1 MNAVSLITNTHLI
14 DGLGGAPQTGTSVL
28 FDAGRIAWIGPDE
41 NAPSIGDKNAID
53 GNGRSLIP
61 GLINSHV
68 HLANDGSADL
78 FEQVVNDSLPI
89 ASLRAAQN
97 ARYTL
102 ACGVTT
108 VRDCG
113 AANGIVIEL
122 GKAVEAGLVEG
133 PRIVAAGRVITMT
146 GGHGHFMGREADGV
160 DAIRHA
166 VRAEIKGGSQFIKAM
181 ATGGVLTPGV
191 RPTQTAL
198 LAEELRTVVQEAHN
212 AGKRAATHAI
222 GRQGIKN
229 ALDAGVDSIE
239 HGYHLDEELF
249 TQAID
254 QGTFLVP
261 TLLAVDGIVEF
272 GPAGGSPGWMIDKA
286 ILERDRSREMFRAAV
301 QAGMRVAAG
310 TDAGTPFNR
319 HTDLPKELAVMV
331 AIGMSPMQALLAAT
345 ANAAANL
352 DLLDEIGTIEV
363 GKAADLVL
371 LDGDPL
377 DDIGAYGRPVLVAK
391 AGVIARND
399 LKGAAQCCV

>member
-1 MNAVSLITNTHLI
+1 M
-14 DGLGGAPQTGTSVL
+14 
-28 FDAGRIAWIGPDE
+28 
-41 NAPSIGDKNAID
+41 
-53 GNGRSLIP
+53 
-61 GLINSHV
+61 
-68 HLANDGSADL
+68 
-78 FEQVVNDSLPI
+78 
-89 ASLRAAQN
+89 
-97 ARYTL
+97 
-102 ACGVTT
+102 
-108 VRDCG
+108 
-113 AANGIVIEL
+113 
-122 GKAVEAGLVEG
+122 
-133 PRIVAAGRVITMT
+133 
-146 GGHGHFMGREADGV
+146 
-160 DAIRHA
+160 
-166 VRAEIKGGSQFIKAM
+166 
-181 ATGGVLTPGV
+181 
-191 RPTQTAL
+191 
-198 LAEELRTVVQEAHN
+198 
-212 AGKRAATHAI
+212 
-222 GRQGIKN
+222 KN

-272 GPAGGSPGWMIDKA
+272 GPAGGSPGWMIEKA
-286 ILERDRSREMFRAAV
+286 ILERDRSRAMFRTAV

-319 HTDLPKELAVMV
+319 HTELPKELAVMV

-377 DDIGAYGRPVLVAK
+377 EDIGAYSRPVLVAK

-399 LKGAAQCCV
+399 LKGAAQGCV

>member
-1 MNAVSLITNTHLI
+1 MNAVSLITNTNLI
-14 DGLGGAPQTGTSVL
+14 DGLGGAPKAGTSVL
-28 FDAGRIAWIGPDE
+28 MDAGRIAWIGPDE
-41 NAPSIGDKNAID
+41 NAPSIGDKHVID

-68 HLANDGSADL
+68 HLVNDGSADL

-146 GGHGHFMGREADGV
+146 GGHGHFMGREADGT

-212 AGKRAATHAI
+212 AGKRVATHAI

-319 HTDLPKELAVMV
+319 HTDLPKELAVIV
-331 AIGMSPMQALLAAT
+331 AIGMTPMQALLAAT

-377 DDIGAYGRPVLVAK
+377 KDIGAYGRPVLVAK

-399 LKGAAQCCV
+399 LVGLR

>member
-1 MNAVSLITNTHLI
+1 MSAISLIANTNLI
-14 DGLGGAPQTGTSVL
+14 DGLGGAPRGGTSVL
-28 FDAGRIAWIGPDE
+28 IDAGRIAWIGPDE
-41 NAPSIGDKNAID
+41 DAPSIGDAPTID

-68 HLANDGSADL
+68 HLANDGSPDL
-78 FEQVVNDSLPI
+78 HKQVLDDSVPI
-89 ASLRAAQN
+89 ASLRAAQS
-97 ARYTL
+97 ARHTL
-102 ACGVTT
+102 VSGITT

-113 AANGIVIEL
+113 AANGVVIEL
-122 GKAVEAGLVEG
+122 GRAVDAGLVEG

-146 GGHGHFMGREADGV
+146 GGHGHFIGREADGV

-166 VRAEIKGGSQFIKAM
+166 VRAEIKGGAQFIKAM

-198 LAEELRTVVQEAHN
+198 LAEELRAVVQEAHN
-212 AGKRAATHAI
+212 AGKRVAMHAI

-239 HGYHLDEELF
+239 HGFYLDEELF
-249 TQAID
+249 AQAIE

-261 TLLAVDGIVEF
+261 TLLAIDGIVEF
-272 GPAGGSPGWMIDKA
+272 GPAGGTPEWVIDKA
-286 ILERDRSREMFRAAV
+286 TLERDRSREMFRAAV
-301 QAGMRVAAG
+301 HAGVRVAAG
-310 TDAGTPFNR
+310 TDAGTPFNH
-319 HTDLPKELAVMV
+319 HTDLARELAVMV
-331 AIGMSPMQALLAAT
+331 AIGMTPMQALVAAT

-363 GKAADLVL
+363 GKAADVVL
-371 LDGDPL
+371 LDGNPL
-377 DDIGAYGRPVLVAK
+377 EDVGAYRRPVLVAK

-399 LKGAAQCCV
+399 LGPVALSI